1 MNRCILAAAVG
12 ENLHFLCAGASSR
25 FEIPRCFALAQDRL
39 KSASFPERNLAP
51 CSAVGMEWHDSIAVI
66 QRLKTS
72 IPLGTRPEA
81 ERRGVRFHDLC
92 KIVCQVRAID
102 RCSQKVIFL
111 EIEHIGMRDLRECT
125 KQIA

>member
-1 MNRCILAAAVG
+1 MRGKNRAKERINRHFMPTAKRDRFRHPEAARDRRHQVVNRRILAAAVG
-12 ENLHFLCAGASSR
+12 ENLHFLCAGATAR

-72 IPLGTRPEA
+72 VRFGTRPEA
-81 ERRGVRFHDLC
+81 E
-92 KIVCQVRAID
+92 
-102 RCSQKVIFL
+102 
-111 EIEHIGMRDLRECT
+111 
-125 KQIA
+125 